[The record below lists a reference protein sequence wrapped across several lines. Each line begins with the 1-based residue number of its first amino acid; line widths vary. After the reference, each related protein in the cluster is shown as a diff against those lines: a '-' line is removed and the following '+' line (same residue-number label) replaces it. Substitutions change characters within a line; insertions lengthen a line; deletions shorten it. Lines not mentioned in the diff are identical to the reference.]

1 MPRTLSPDTVAAL
14 SSGSPHFS
22 VLVRIET
29 PSLTLRMTSDTG
41 PVVFGGETYTPGTL
55 GSIGTVKEGSKMED
69 TGISIDFSGVDAPTL
84 AVAASPDFLNSP
96 VSVWLLV
103 SGGGMGFTELRG
115 DSEAV
120 TVDTITLTAD
130 MENEFLTGNVLLF
143 SGFTAG
149 APNISY
155 GQESRVVVQCHGKF
169 AALDRPRTERYADQ
183 DQQRK
188 YPGDIGMQYASTVS
202 SRDVIWPAASWFK
215 NQG

>member
-1 MPRTLSPDTVAAL
+1 MPRTLSPDTIAAL
-14 SSGSPHFS
+14 SSGSPRFS

-55 GSIGTVKEGSKMED
+55 GGIGTVKEGGKMED
-69 TGISIDFSGVDAPTL
+69 TSIGIDFSGVDVPTL

-103 SGGGMGFTELRG
+103 SGGTIPAKLRG
-115 DSEAV
+115 DAIDV
-120 TVDTITLTAD
+120 TADSVILTAD
-130 MENEFLTGNVLLF
+130 EMGNIFRGHILLF

-149 APNISY
+149 APSISY
-155 GQESRVVVQCHGKF
+155 GQESRVVVQCKGKF
-169 AALDRPRTERYADQ
+169 SALDRARTERYADA

-188 YPGDIGMQYASTVS
+188 YPGDLGMQYASIVA
-202 SRDVIWPAASWFK
+202 SREVVWPAASWYE

>member
-1 MPRTLSPDTVAAL
+1 MPRTLSPEAITAL
-14 SSGSPHFS
+14 SSGSPRFV

-29 PSLTLRMTSDTG
+29 PGLTLRMTSDTG
-41 PVVFGGETYTPGTL
+41 PVTFAGEVYNPGTL
-55 GSIGTVKEGSKMED
+55 GGIGAVREGSDMAE
-69 TGISIDFSGVDAPTL
+69 TTIGIDFSGVDLPTL
-84 AVAASPDFLNSP
+84 AVAASPEFINSP
-96 VSVWLLV
+96 VSVWLLA
-103 SGGGMGFTELRG
+103 GGGITPATFRADAT
-115 DSEAV
+115 DI
-120 TVDTITLTAD
+120 TVDTAILTAD
-130 MENEFLTGNVLLF
+130 EMGDFFYGSMLLF

-155 GQESRVVVQCHGKF
+155 GQESRVVVQCKGKF

-188 YPGDIGMQYASTVS
+188 YPGDLGMQYASTVS

>member
-1 MPRTLSPDTVAAL
+1 MPRTLSPDTIAAL
-14 SSGSPHFS
+14 SSGSPRFS

-55 GSIGTVKEGSKMED
+55 GGIGTVKEGGKMED
-69 TGISIDFSGVDAPTL
+69 TSIGIDFSGVDVPTL

-103 SGGGMGFTELRG
+103 AGGGYSG
-115 DSEAV
+115 S
-120 TVDTITLTAD
+120 I
-130 MENEFLTGNVLLF
+130 LLF

-149 APNISY
+149 APSISY
-155 GQESRVVVQCHGKF
+155 GQESRVVVQCKGKF
-169 AALDRPRTERYADQ
+169 SALDRSRTERYADA

-188 YPGDIGMQYASTVS
+188 YPGDLGMQYASIVA
-202 SRDVIWPAASWFK
+202 SREVVWPAASWYE